1 MSAPVM
7 GADGSSDV
15 VRAPITPLVPYHGG
29 KGRLAPWIASLLPP
43 HRVYVEPFAGSAA
56 VLLAKAPAIHEVLN
70 DIDGNAV
77 TFYRVLRDQPEE
89 LERVCRSTL
98 TPYAR
103 EEFARADLGDE
114 GLSDLERAR
123 RWWVRT
129 NRSFAHTGS
138 TRTGWST
145 SIKRGSNNARSVL
158 NRIDRFA
165 AAAQRLGTVTLES
178 MDAVELVERYS
189 VADGV
194 IYADPPYL
202 VSTRSTMTRRPS
214 GDYVHEFASE
224 EDHRRLAEAL
234 RASSATVLLSGYH
247 STLYDELYAGWFR
260 TERKVLRRASNGRSA
275 SQVHTVEVVWS
286 NRPLDTQVAFDFDDA
301 SLQSASCSPQT

>member
-1 MSAPVM
+1 MHAPDPV
-7 GADGSSDV
+7 
-15 VRAPITPLVPYHGG
+15 TPLVPYHGG

-77 TFYRVLRDQPEE
+77 AFYRVLRDQPEE
-89 LERVCRSTL
+89 LERVCRL
-98 TPYAR
+98 TPYSR
-103 EEFARADLGDE
+103 EEFARADLAED

-129 NRSFAHTGS
+129 NQSFAHTGS

-145 SIKRGSNNARSVL
+145 SIKRGSNNARTVL
-158 NRIDRFA
+158 NRIDRFEA
-165 AAAQRLGTVTLES
+165 AARRLGTVTLES
-178 MDAVELVERYS
+178 MDAVELIERYS
-189 VADGV
+189 VSDGV

-202 VSTRSTMTRRPS
+202 VTTRTTMTKRPM

-224 EDHRRLAEAL
+224 EDHRRLAKAL
-234 RASSATVLLSGYH
+234 QASCSTVLLSGYH
-247 STLYDELYAGWFR
+247 SPLYDELYADWHR
-260 TERKVLRRASNGRSA
+260 TERRVLRRTSNGRSA
-275 SQVHTVEVVWS
+275 AQVHTVEVIWS
-286 NRPLDTQVAFDFDDA
+286 NRPIDVQTSINFDSPHLVDDTDDEHERDETT
-301 SLQSASCSPQT
+301 QH